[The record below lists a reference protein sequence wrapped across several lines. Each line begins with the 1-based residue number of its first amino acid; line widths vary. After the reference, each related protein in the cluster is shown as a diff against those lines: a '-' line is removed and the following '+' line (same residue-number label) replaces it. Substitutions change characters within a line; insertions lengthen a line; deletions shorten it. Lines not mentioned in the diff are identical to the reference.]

1 MCNRACA
8 ASRSVPETAF
18 SMEGS
23 ESVLEAIFQ
32 EPAFGGP
39 EEILDDDDDGGIEEE
54 GKEDVEMVDAETLE
68 PGGGGGSAVGL
79 AGGDTPQTEGGS
91 GIQSRGR
98 NGSRGRGK
106 KKNRRKRKG
115 GGGGGGG
122 GGATASIA
130 DINRFVIETCR
141 HLKEHKSYLLWNAI
155 GCLGVSVV
163 KDLVKEVDAI
173 QHCGGQKTADGRR
186 FRTGGGILWNILKTR
201 EPKAYKEIMSKGREF
216 EKQFK
221 ESKAKMRRS
230 NEAQVS
236 DTSIPNEAE
245 VSDNSER
252 GTYVEKK
259 LESSESKTQH
269 KKLMDRMRVPV
280 SYEDLLEEGEIC

>member
-1 MCNRACA
+1 
-8 ASRSVPETAF
+8 
-18 SMEGS
+18 MEGS

-68 PGGGGGSAVGL
+68 PGGGGGSVAGL

-106 KKNRRKRKG
+106 KKNRRKRK

-163 KDLVKEVDAI
+163 KDLVKELQMQVDAI

-252 GTYVEKK
+252 GAYVEKK

>member
-1 MCNRACA
+1 
-8 ASRSVPETAF
+8 
-18 SMEGS
+18 MEGS

-32 EPAFGGP
+32 EPAFGGA
-39 EEILDDDDDGGIEEE
+39 EEILDDDDDDGIEEE

-68 PGGGGGSAVGL
+68 PGGGGGSGAGL
-79 AGGDTPQTEGGS
+79 AEGDALQTEGGS

-115 GGGGGGG
+115 GGGVGGGGG

-173 QHCGGQKTADGRR
+173 QRCGGQKTADGRR

-201 EPKAYKEIMSKGREF
+201 EPNAYKEIMSKGREF

-221 ESKAKMRRS
+221 ESKTKMRCS

-236 DTSIPNEAE
+236 GRSIPNEAE

-252 GTYVEKK
+252 GADVEKK
-259 LESSESKTQH
+259 LESSEPKTQH

-280 SYEDLLEEGEIC
+280 SYDDLLEEGEIC

>member
-1 MCNRACA
+1 
-8 ASRSVPETAF
+8 
-18 SMEGS
+18 MEGT
-23 ESVLEAIFQ
+23 ECLLEAIFQ
-32 EPAFGGP
+32 ESAFGGAG
-39 EEILDDDDDGGIEEE
+39 DDGGIEED

-68 PGGGGGSAVGL
+68 PGGGGGSADGL
-79 AGGDTPQTEGGS
+79 AGGDAPQTEGGS

-98 NGSRGRGK
+98 IGSRDRGK
-106 KKNRRKRKG
+106 KKNRRKRKRG
-115 GGGGGGG
+115 GGVGG

-130 DINRFVIETCR
+130 DMNRFVIEICR

-173 QHCGGQKTADGRR
+173 QRCGGQKIADGRR

-221 ESKAKMRRS
+221 ESKAKMRCS

-236 DTSIPNEAE
+236 NISIPNEAE
-245 VSDNSER
+245 VSDNSEH
-252 GTYVEKK
+252 GADVEKK
-259 LESSESKTQH
+259 LESSEPKTQH

-280 SYEDLLEEGEIC
+280 SYDDLLEEGEIC